1 MEKYRITPINNCGES
16 NLMDSPVPKNEL
28 KVIEASLR
36 EWRNPVK
43 FGSIAHELN
52 ERMPNKQFQRQP
64 GLQFFREAVNAA
76 DFAMALGC
84 DLVRLGEEDQSPDF
98 EISKAGVVKGYELT
112 EAMEEGRRRGDEDW
126 DSNEIELVPVGEWH
140 KAAEMIPSQLRA
152 AVKRKVKKD
161 YPPNEFGLVIY
172 LSITGT
178 YGLRQTEI
186 EANFH
191 AATELAKDKFNEVW
205 IAWGI
210 KHYLLWRNGN
220 ASREIFQAPLNLQAY
235 G

>member
-16 NLMDSPVPKNEL
+16 NQMDSPVPKHEL
-28 KVIEASLR
+28 KAIEASLR
-36 EWRNPVK
+36 EWRNPVE

-76 DFAMALGC
+76 DFAKALGC
-84 DLVRLGEEDQSPDF
+84 ELVRLCEGNWPDF
-98 EISKAGVVKGYELT
+98 EISKAGVVKGYELI
-112 EAMEEGRRRGDEDW
+112 EAMEKDRKRGEEDW
-126 DSNEIELVPVGEWH
+126 DSNEIELVPVSEWR
-140 KAAEMIPSQLRA
+140 KAAAMIPGELRK
-152 AVKRKVKKD
+152 AVEKKVNKN
-161 YPPNEFGLVIY
+161 YSPNKSGLAVY

-178 YGLRQTEI
+178 YGPRQKEI
-186 EANFH
+186 EADFH

-210 KHYLLWRNGN
+210 RHYLLWRNGK